1 MEPLLKNVFEE
12 FHCRKFYDH
21 CDIQRD
27 FELAKSIKNDGKKK
41 RYFFRPD
48 GRLNTIDK
56 ETYALG
62 AWLYARSCRADSD
75 RASSREPE
83 STAESRWVG
92 AGSQNLATFEI
103 SAAGERVCATEA

>member
-41 RYFFRPD
+41 RYFLD
-48 GRLNTIDK
+48 LM
-56 ETYALG
+56 
-62 AWLYARSCRADSD
+62 
-75 RASSREPE
+75 
-83 STAESRWVG
+83 V
-92 AGSQNLATFEI
+92 
-103 SAAGERVCATEA
+103 V